1 MAVLHLLYVLVF
13 TVLAVVAV
21 SNLIRNMFILG
32 RDMQGQD
39 PSPWSDNKQTP
50 PPAKRP
56 TPHPELL
63 DDAGKV
69 VDEPLMVMR
78 AMPIDDVRSQLDA
91 LYDASPSGSGAD
103 SSPRDLLDDA

>member
-13 TVLAVVAV
+13 TILAVVAV

-39 PSPWSDNKQTP
+39 PSPWSDQPKVAP
-50 PPAKRP
+50 KGP

-63 DDAGKV
+63 DDAGKIL
-69 VDEPLMVMR
+69 DEPLMVMR

-103 SSPRDLLDDA
+103 SSPSDLLDDA

>member
-1 MAVLHLLYVLVF
+1 MLHLLYVLVF

-21 SNLIRNMFILG
+21 SNLIRNMFTLG

-39 PSPWSDNKQTP
+39 PSPWSDRPTQ
-50 PPAKRP
+50 AARRP
-56 TPHPELL
+56 TPHPEML

-91 LYDASPSGSGAD
+91 LYNASPSGSGAD
-103 SSPRDLLDDA
+103 SSSPRDLLDDA

>member
-13 TVLAVVAV
+13 TVLAVFAV
-21 SNLIRNMFILG
+21 SNLIRNMFTLG

-39 PSPWSDNKQTP
+39 SSPWSDRPRSAPKG
-50 PPAKRP
+50 P

-63 DDAGKV
+63 DESGKML
-69 VDEPLMVMR
+69 DEPLMVMR

-91 LYDASPSGSGAD
+91 LYESSPSSSGAD
-103 SSPRDLLDDA
+103 SSSSDLTDDV

>member
-39 PSPWSDNKQTP
+39 PSPWSDNRPSSAPKG
-50 PPAKRP
+50 P

-63 DDAGKV
+63 DDSGKML
-69 VDEPLMVMR
+69 DEPLMVMR

-91 LYDASPSGSGAD
+91 LYESSPSSSGAD
-103 SSPRDLLDDA
+103 PSSSD

>member
-1 MAVLHLLYVLVF
+1 MLHLLYVLVF

-39 PSPWSDNKQTP
+39 PSPWSDRPATP
-50 PPAKRP
+50 PEKRP

-63 DDAGKV
+63 DDAGKI

-103 SSPRDLLDDA
+103 SSPKDLLDDA